1 GSLFHPIHFP
11 DKDLSERCRGCRHV
25 RHGSCTFPTGEWEGT
40 MARQCAWCKGLL
52 GQPAPLEDRVVT
64 HGICAACSARLLS
77 EAQAAVGALSAPPA
91 SPTPA
96 PAPACP

>member
-1 GSLFHPIHFP
+1 M
-11 DKDLSERCRGCRHV
+11 V
-25 RHGSCTFPTGEWEGT
+25 
-40 MARQCAWCKGLL
+40 RQCAWCKELL
-52 GQPAPLEDRVVT
+52 GQLAPLEDRAVT

-77 EAQAAVGALSAPPA
+77 EAQAAVSAPPA